1 MFSILHL
8 SDLHRSP
15 KDNITNAELI
25 SALISDRHRYCR
37 EDPSIKAPD
46 AIVISGDIIQGVPLG
61 TPEAAERLGE
71 QYATALSFLEELTER
86 FVDGDRSRVV
96 LVPGNHDVDWP
107 MSRSAMNEVPASD
120 VPKDLASELS
130 RADTEYRWSWKT
142 QQLFKISDSAMYERR
157 LDAYWQF
164 FDQFYSGVPN
174 LLRVSSSSSANL
186 YSFCGGRIGVAAFNS
201 CHGND
206 CFSLQGGIPR
216 EVVARAHLDLT
227 DAGGFELLVA
237 VWHHN
242 IEGPPYRTDYM
253 DVDIVRG
260 MIGRGFRLGLYGHQH
275 RAEAVPFQIHLSGR
289 ETMAVVSAGSLCAGA
304 RELPTGAQRAYNIIE
319 IGDDMRTAR
328 VHVREMS
335 VANLFCPSRRAAFG
349 GASWTDMAWDSPP
362 DLAGRPVPFA
372 AQRLDAALLKAEAEL
387 KAGALQAV
395 KEILS
400 PLVADLP
407 EYGRMLLLEAA
418 RQTSDEKLL
427 LELLTPPR
435 AIGELIERTELCIRN
450 RDYLNARSGLDQF
463 GIALGVAQPHLDEL
477 RARVDTF
484 ASMTS

>member
-1 MFSILHL
+1 
-8 SDLHRSP
+8 
-15 KDNITNAELI
+15 
-25 SALISDRHRYCR
+25 
-37 EDPSIKAPD
+37 
-46 AIVISGDIIQGVPLG
+46 
-61 TPEAAERLGE
+61 
-71 QYATALSFLEELTER
+71 
-86 FVDGDRSRVV
+86 
-96 LVPGNHDVDWP
+96 
-107 MSRSAMNEVPASD
+107 
-120 VPKDLASELS
+120 
-130 RADTEYRWSWKT
+130 
-142 QQLFKISDSAMYERR
+142 
-157 LDAYWQF
+157 
-164 FDQFYSGVPN
+164 
-174 LLRVSSSSSANL
+174 L

-206 CFSLQGGIPR
+206 CFSLKGGIPR

-275 RAEAVPFQIHLSGR
+275 RAQAVPFQIHLSGC
-289 ETMAVVSAGSLCAGA
+289 ETMAVVSAGSLCAGV

-362 DLAGRPVPFA
+362 DLAGRPVLFA

-387 KAGALQAV
+387 KRGAPQAV
-395 KEILS
+395 KEILG

-463 GIALGVAQPHLDEL
+463 GIALGVAQPHLNEL
-477 RARVDTF
+477 RARIDTST
-484 ASMTS
+484 SMTS